1 MEEIGKSF
9 VLQKIALDT
18 TERMSL
24 LGSSLTKPGNIAE
37 MKSVISELMLYGIK
51 PEDLA
56 GAEERKQKDRGGRAE
71 AEGQSRYG
79 GICSRMTAFGVR
91 WLFFVHICKK
101 NRYSAGKVCIQF
113 ALRNKKSIVYCIR
126 TREKRTTQNL
136 KGGSPQYLSLRK
148 HFPDDGW
155 IRRNPV
161 LQGAGKL
168 FYVRLIRNAKK

>member
-1 MEEIGKSF
+1 MRLF
-9 VLQKIALDT
+9 FL
-18 TERMSL
+18 
-24 LGSSLTKPGNIAE
+24 
-37 MKSVISELMLYGIK
+37 
-51 PEDLA
+51 LA
-56 GAEERKQKDRGGRAE
+56 GLRISPHGLKERQERKQKDRGGRAE

-148 HFPDDGW
+148 HFPDDGS

-168 FYVRLIRNAKK
+168 FYVQLIRNAKKQTSLTEDAATHHPTCGQAAEKVIFFDQIFRITKKW